1 MKTKPI
7 PAIIM
12 LIAGFVACVI
22 GICQHMDMELFLKTV
37 LITMIVFL
45 VLGQIVRIILD
56 RNIEKMADPKEEETE
71 ETEETEEN
79 TSDDETE
86 EKEESDGEEE

>member
-37 LITMIVFL
+37 LITMLVFL
-45 VLGQIVRIILD
+45 VLGQVVRIILD
-56 RNIEKMADPKEEETE
+56 RNIEKMADPKEETE
-71 ETEETEEN
+71 EEN

-86 EKEESDGEEE
+86 ELKKEESDGEEE

>member
-37 LITMIVFL
+37 LITMIVFF

-71 ETEETEEN
+71 ETEEN

>member
-71 ETEETEEN
+71 ETEEN